1 MIEKTAPESCILLIG
16 PPRSGTTLIA
26 NTFMSHSR
34 VSGVME
40 PWQARRRDDFTETD
54 PDRFIAATNPGDLSA
69 APHLAIKETTTR
81 QANVDMSLELLHG
94 MAARD
99 VYTGLVLILRCPFAA
114 YLSQVEA
121 SSNMWGEKKLTEVSQ
136 RTFAVWANSLRKT
149 LGTLSNQARAQ
160 HFRVVSYEAF
170 CARPA
175 AETARL
181 MALIPERLEPARQLS
196 FRPPKDM
203 RRGGDPKTREKAGKI
218 ARSDRG
224 ARITALKSELGRS
237 PEMRFMN
244 ELRRIVMQSACQI
257 PDREVMDQLSRL
269 VA

>member
-1 MIEKTAPESCILLIG
+1 M
-16 PPRSGTTLIA
+16 
-26 NTFMSHSR
+26 
-34 VSGVME
+34 
-40 PWQARRRDDFTETD
+40 
-54 PDRFIAATNPGDLSA
+54 
-69 APHLAIKETTTR
+69 
-81 QANVDMSLELLHG
+81 
-94 MAARD
+94 
-99 VYTGLVLILRCPFAA
+99 LILRCPFAA